1 MTTGVRQTIF
11 ILFTILFI
19 ATSVILLL
27 YASGYRV
34 TRSGR
39 IVETGILFVNGKP
52 RDARALVNQKPVGHK
67 LPLRL
72 QHMIP
77 GSYTIRVEKD
87 GHYAWEKTLDIR
99 PRETTFATDLVLW
112 KLAEPE
118 QRSARTDVQ
127 QLTWDGDNLIMGTRA
142 PVPSK
147 QKKLTAKMLS
157 QQEKRFLLWEP
168 ESGNLMLAYDDTD
181 TPPQQLSISASQE
194 PTVTWNPDIKRWLIA
209 TSHELWLLGSDGALA
224 LIERTSIPIKTAT
237 FLADHPYVL
246 MHTGD
251 EIRILELDDRDR
263 RNVVTILA
271 RSGARAVTVN
281 AIASLLAFADDD
293 GVWVVEL
300 K

>member
-1 MTTGVRQTIF
+1 MTTRVRQTIF
-11 ILFTILFI
+11 ILFTVLFL

-34 TRSGR
+34 TRGGR

-52 RDARALVNQKPVGHK
+52 RDAQIFLNQKPVGVK

-72 QHMIP
+72 PHLIP
-77 GSYTIRVEKD
+77 SSYHIRVAKD

-99 PRETTFATDLVLW
+99 PRETTFATELMLW
-112 KLAEPE
+112 KQAEPE
-118 QRSARTDVQ
+118 QRSARADVQ
-127 QLTWDGDNLIMGTRA
+127 KLTWDGDNLIMEARA
-142 PVPSK
+142 SVPSK

-194 PTVTWNPDIKRWLIA
+194 PIVAWNPDIKRWLIA
-209 TSHELWLLGSDGALA
+209 TSHELWLLGSDGALT
-224 LIERTSIPIKTAT
+224 LIERTSIPIKTAA

-263 RNVVTILA
+263 RNVVTLLT

-281 AIASLLAFADDD
+281 AAASLLAFADDD

-300 K
+300 Q